1 MKKSIFL
8 YICLLFVS
16 IKTYDGIKIFTETF
30 LEYSK
35 INEILNTKINLN
47 NCFKQKIDFKIQML
61 SIYFKK
67 KNKDKVKNLVVE
79 ILGQSF
85 MCLMEL
91 SSLFKLVKPYWQL
104 KDYGVNKQIGFDDP
118 IVIGIRLLGILD
130 EIEMDIINEYHNEDS
145 DYFSLA
151 KTSGIIFNKIFQ
163 ILKKTEETKNK

>member
-30 LEYSK
+30 LEYS
-35 INEILNTKINLN
+35 KINLN

-91 SSLFKLVKPYWQL
+91 SSLFKLV
-104 KDYGVNKQIGFDDP
+104 KQIGFDDP

>member
-91 SSLFKLVKPYWQL
+91 SSLFKLVK
-104 KDYGVNKQIGFDDP
+104 QIGFDDP

-163 ILKKTEETKNK
+163 ILKKTEKPKNK

>member
-91 SSLFKLVKPYWQL
+91 SSLFKLVK
-104 KDYGVNKQIGFDDP
+104 QIGFDDP

>member
-8 YICLLFVS
+8 YICLLLVS

-91 SSLFKLVKPYWQL
+91 SSLFKLVK
-104 KDYGVNKQIGFDDP
+104 QIGFDDP

>member
-16 IKTYDGIKIFTETF
+16 IKSYDGIKIFTETF

-35 INEILNTKINLN
+35 INEILKTKINLES
-47 NCFKQKIDFKIQML
+47 CFKQEIDFKIQML

-67 KNKDKVKNLVVE
+67 KNKDKVKNLVVK
-79 ILGQSF
+79 ILGESI
-85 MCLMEL
+85 MCLMNL
-91 SSLFKLVKPYWQL
+91 SSLFDIV
-104 KDYGVNKQIGFDDP
+104 KQIGFDDP

-130 EIEMDIINEYHNEDS
+130 EIEMEIINEYHNEDS

-163 ILKKTEETKNK
+163 ILKKTEKPKNK

>member
-35 INEILNTKINLN
+35 INEIINTKINLN
-47 NCFKQKIDFKIQML
+47 NCFKQKIDFKIQIL
-61 SIYFKK
+61 LIYFKK

-91 SSLFKLVKPYWQL
+91 SSLFKLV
-104 KDYGVNKQIGFDDP
+104 KQIGFDDP

-163 ILKKTEETKNK
+163 ILKKTEKPKNK

>member
-16 IKTYDGIKIFTETF
+16 IKTYDGIKIFTVTF

-91 SSLFKLVKPYWQL
+91 SSLFKLVK
-104 KDYGVNKQIGFDDP
+104 QIGFDDP

>member
-91 SSLFKLVKPYWQL
+91 SSLFKLVK
-104 KDYGVNKQIGFDDP
+104 QIGFDDP

-130 EIEMDIINEYHNEDS
+130 EIEMEIINEYHNEDS

-163 ILKKTEETKNK
+163 ILKKTEKPKNK

>member
-35 INEILNTKINLN
+35 INEILKTKINLEP
-47 NCFKQKIDFKIQML
+47 CFKQEIDFKIQML

-91 SSLFKLVKPYWQL
+91 SSLFKLV
-104 KDYGVNKQIGFDDP
+104 KQIGFDDP